1 MKLGQPKASVR
12 LQLASNFKA
21 FDSSN
26 GDGEELKFNDFMTKL
41 SLKYADTP
49 SDAVNLIQSSI
60 FKDGTPVIVVNL
72 RRLKFRPDDIN
83 YLVYKLLETASQVWE
98 NKFYLIY
105 DFSEF
110 YFFKVESPDE
120 YTHLVSSYTPKQFF
134 SSCSRVYYFNVP
146 RTEYSSLIKSM
157 QSLRKRVQSLEQ
169 RFISIPRL
177 TLTAQSAIFV

>member
-110 YFFKVESPDE
+110 YFSKWNLLTNTLIWFHHIHQSNSSQAVP
-120 YTHLVSSYTPKQFF
+120 VST
-134 SSCSRVYYFNVP
+134 
-146 RTEYSSLIKSM
+146 TSM
-157 QSLRKRVQSLEQ
+157 SHEQ
-169 RFISIPRL
+169 SIP
-177 TLTAQSAIFV
+177 V